1 MRLFSVC
8 LLWSA
13 CAFAAQPPSL
23 AGKWQVHLSV
33 SGYESSMDCEFTQEG
48 AEMKGKCTS
57 ENGSVEV
64 KGKVDG
70 KNVQWTFTSEYNN
83 EKHDVLMKGVLESE
97 SKAKG
102 TVEVPAYGVE
112 GEFTATRKQ

>member
-1 MRLFSVC
+1 MRVILAGILLAAGAFS
-8 LLWSA
+8 
-13 CAFAAQPPSL
+13 AQPPSL
-23 AGKWQVHLSV
+23 AGKWQVYLSV
-33 SGYESSMDCEFTQEG
+33 SGYESNMDCEFAQEG

-83 EKHDVLMKGVLESE
+83 EKHDVHMKGVLESE
-97 SKAKG
+97 SKVKG

-112 GEFTATRKQ
+112 GDFTATRKQ